1 MGAYALGLGPQVLFG
16 GEDHLGSGV
25 FLAKVESDY
34 FAVHQRL
41 DGHQYSYYCCCHE
54 RGLLLYMNKVH
65 AYGGT
70 QRMLGVYSNYYIK
83 KDKVYH
89 RDALED
95 LLKGSETTLYDS
107 E

>member
-1 MGAYALGLGPQVLFG
+1 MEAHR
-16 GEDHLGSGV
+16 ECSGV
-25 FLAKVESDY
+25 Y
-34 FAVHQRL
+34 RI
-41 DGHQYSYYCCCHE
+41 YYI
-54 RGLLLYMNKVH
+54 
-65 AYGGT
+65 
-70 QRMLGVYSNYYIK
+70 SIYIK